1 MLKSKQFSLCKNEFI
16 FDVLLLALNKT
27 DDINVS
33 FHSNEN
39 KLQDCRDKLLCKQLS
54 LIFSP
59 ALNNF
64 PVKQMNW
71 SNRTLPSFSSG
82 LDLYI

>member
-27 DDINVS
+27 DDINAS

-39 KLQDCRDKLLCKQLS
+39 KLQQATICMTLTA
-54 LIFSP
+54 LI
-59 ALNNF
+59 LN
-64 PVKQMNW
+64 KR
-71 SNRTLPSFSSG
+71 S
-82 LDLYI
+82 